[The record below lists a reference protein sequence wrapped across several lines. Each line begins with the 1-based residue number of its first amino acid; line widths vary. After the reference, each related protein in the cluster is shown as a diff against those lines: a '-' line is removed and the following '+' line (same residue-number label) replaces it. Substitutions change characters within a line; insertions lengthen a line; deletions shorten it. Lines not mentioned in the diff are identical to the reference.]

1 MEEAIEQRELTE
13 AEQLKEQRYQV
24 TDESGANWCF
34 WKIKQY
40 QYQMAKADQTVEE
53 AKAFAKSEKEKAA
66 NQIEF
71 FKGLLAEWADQQD
84 DPKWEFTGPAGR
96 IVYGKATETIT
107 KGDEKKLLDQF
118 GGTKYVKKVV
128 KEETKLDWTEL
139 KKHLSN
145 VNGKIVTE
153 DGELVE
159 GANLKQR
166 EAGWRI
172 KNKPEGAKNWKE
184 I

>member
-1 MEEAIEQRELTE
+1 MAEVIEPRELTE
-13 AEQLKEQRYQV
+13 AEQLEKERYQV

-40 QYQMAKADQTVEE
+40 QDQMAKADQTVEE
-53 AKAFAKSEKEKAA
+53 AKAFAKAEKEKAA
-66 NQIEF
+66 SQIDF
-71 FKGLLAEWADQQD
+71 FKGLLAEWAERQD
-84 DPKWEFTGPAGR
+84 DTKWKFTGPAGR
-96 IVYGKATETIT
+96 IVYGKATEAIT

-118 GGTKYVKKVV
+118 AGTEYVKKVV
-128 KEETKLDWTEL
+128 KEETKLDWSEL
-139 KKHLSN
+139 KKHLSS

-172 KNKPEGAKNWKE
+172 KNKPEGAKKWKE

>member
-40 QYQMAKADQTVEE
+40 QDQMAKADQTVAE
-53 AKAFAKSEKEKAA
+53 AKAFAETEKKKASE
-66 NQIEF
+66 QIKF
-71 FKGLLAEWADQQD
+71 FKGLLAEWAEQQD

-96 IVYGKATETIT
+96 IVYGKATESIT
-107 KGDEKKLLDQF
+107 KGNEKNLLDQF
-118 GGTKYVKKVV
+118 AGTKYVKKVV
-128 KEETKLDWTEL
+128 KEETKLDWAEL
-139 KKHLSN
+139 KKHLSS
-145 VNGKIVTE
+145 VNGKVITE

>member
-1 MEEAIEQRELTE
+1 MEEAIKQRELME
-13 AEQLKEQRYQV
+13 AEQIEKERYQV

-40 QYQMAKADQTVEE
+40 QDRMAKADQTVEE
-53 AKAFAKSEKEKAA
+53 AKAFAKAEKEKAA
-66 NQIEF
+66 SQIEF
-71 FKGLLAEWADQQD
+71 FKGLLAEWAEQQN
-84 DPKWEFTGPAGR
+84 DPKWKFNGPAGR
-96 IVYGKATETIT
+96 IVYGKATESIT

-118 GGTKYVKKVV
+118 NGTKYVKKVV
-128 KEETKLDWTEL
+128 KEETKLDWAEL
-139 KKHLSN
+139 KKHLSS
-145 VNGKIVTE
+145 VNGKVITE